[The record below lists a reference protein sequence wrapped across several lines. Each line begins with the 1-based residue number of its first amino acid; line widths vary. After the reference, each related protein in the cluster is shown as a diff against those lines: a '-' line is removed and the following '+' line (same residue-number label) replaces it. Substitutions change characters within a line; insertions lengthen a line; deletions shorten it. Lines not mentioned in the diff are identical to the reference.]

1 MMPCGVNRVLQKASV
16 RETPAGIWA
25 AIMNIRNMFLCRQ
38 STAAKKFSLSLK
50 VFIIMQKSILME
62 RKPHTDH
69 MVIQISM

>member
-1 MMPCGVNRVLQKASV
+1 MPCGVNRVLQKASV

-25 AIMNIRNMFLCRQ
+25 AIMNTQNMYLYHQ
-38 STAAKKFSLSLK
+38 NTVEKKFLLSLK